1 MRRCASTFA
10 PTGVRS
16 ARLQASELSHR
27 IRRPHTAPYVAIAP
41 LAVAAPAAVPR
52 TPRINGSI
60 SEPNCVLALRQNPM
74 RNDFSFYLLVSLI
87 VLILFPFIV
96 VIDVFIADWLTH
108 LLEVYL

>member
-1 MRRCASTFA
+1 
-10 PTGVRS
+10 
-16 ARLQASELSHR
+16 
-27 IRRPHTAPYVAIAP
+27 
-41 LAVAAPAAVPR
+41 
-52 TPRINGSI
+52 
-60 SEPNCVLALRQNPM
+60 M